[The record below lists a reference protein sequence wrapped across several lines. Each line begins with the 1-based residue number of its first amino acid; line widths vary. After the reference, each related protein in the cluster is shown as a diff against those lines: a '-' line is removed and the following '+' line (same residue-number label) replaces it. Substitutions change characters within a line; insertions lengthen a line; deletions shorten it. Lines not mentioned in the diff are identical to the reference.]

1 MPRSIPH
8 RRNGNEDRLDPSQ
21 AMATAASGNVSRMD
35 VPSSGPGDRR
45 GSAMSEITL
54 GSEFSN
60 SDLSENEGTP
70 NSNLPVPSHAKTV
83 LIGSDVK
90 ETPQAPQECR
100 KSLSYSTVKV
110 KSSGVIP
117 PAKNLSTPPV
127 SSKSLLPRKKGV
139 RFGDNV
145 DNREK
150 LKSANNESGGGDN
163 DNAFPG
169 IQFFNDGLPSS
180 SNNQNYSLSRESSLT
195 SHPSLSSRSNQNL
208 RSLLTKAPS
217 LASDLTKGSRR
228 KNLFGLEVGN
238 DVLVFLD
245 KSYIDSNRPEYVR
258 DFCLVNKVGCQVGR
272 GITLAEREG
281 PFNHVLC
288 KIIRVGN
295 TLRAEQKP
303 AFSGLIYTCERED
316 TKEELNVT
324 NSDHIQLLDPN
335 SKTYRQ
341 AMQAAKLAY
350 SLNGFQHKTQLEEN
364 VTLTTEILSRDPK
377 QIFKRFNFSN
387 RLPTYSSRN
396 TNATSTPEDRSYT
409 FRKKMLFYCLN
420 VQNHLWHI
428 FNGIPPW
435 RLELKISPPIC
446 LFLFSCWFMIGDMFK
461 LHFVKNNYDKYFNII
476 NLVVWLFLAME
487 WISENFIIRPNPSD
501 YLNLVR
507 SDKAYSPSTRR
518 YMDIFHSILELI
530 ALILFIPE
538 ICEIF
543 YSLSNKHS
551 NAWYLKWSL
560 LGAIKRIMNGDKREM
575 WLGAIIVMLTRL
587 RIVGVTRR
595 YKQRVI
601 NNHYL
606 KSEEDL
612 AVVKKELKEIHET
625 VKTETIEPLIDSN
638 ARYETYYASNK
649 DVTKAPNIETA
660 LMVRKSYLNII
671 MIFLFTFRFYF
682 INFIY
687 YGDYNDLACNHGCA
701 PDFANYLSEIRI
713 ESEHVKKKYGSSAA
727 CNFFNS
733 SLNSSMNAYNAR
745 ININSFLE
753 GAKKM
758 KFLEID
764 VPEMDY
770 CDPSLGGNILNTF
783 VSPDIR
789 PKLIDNS
796 TTIPVITENG
806 TLGNVAVVVD
816 QSFEVRRFARENICI
831 QIFFMVF
838 SLCLMMILRRDAKKF
853 VLRPLA
859 RLLEIVS
866 GYASNPL
873 SEISHESL
881 VYKKTNLDNS
891 QNSQVFGDGS
901 DDDDGS
907 QDDEEEIVKYETEQ
921 LLYTITKITSLL
933 RQCWGVAGSS
943 IISSN
948 LKRNEEKSLQ
958 VFNPIVPGR
967 EVHAI
972 FGFVGIG
979 DWGFLLRALSNDVMI
994 LINDIA
1000 SVVHSEVARWG
1011 LEDKGQCNKNIG
1023 PVFLMVFRIGV
1034 DEDVRMKNW
1043 KAKNVIFKQTDEN
1056 VDIQKSHRSLW
1067 SIETADLKDD
1077 DFHLR
1082 ELPGIQKFADRA
1094 AIAMLKAYAG
1104 IHRDKYLKQFIDDA
1118 RLANGNSKKPF
1129 YPKMTIGLDA
1139 GSAMEGA
1146 VGSIYKVD
1154 ATYLGRHV
1162 NMASRMQSACKQ
1174 FGVSFLCSND
1184 FQQLLSPEA
1193 KKKFRHVDTCT
1204 VKGVQKPQPIYTY
1217 DARKIGVDFF
1227 LNVRDPQTAD
1237 IEAKNYSPK
1246 IWNTD
1251 QDLLCMRRHVTTEF
1265 EEKFNIGRDL
1275 YLAGN
1280 WNKAVKALQE
1290 ANEQMAQDAINY
1302 NNLEDDFD
1310 MSGIESNL
1318 ATNNTNIIRRLLN
1331 VYGDGPS
1338 KCLINYMTELSCV
1351 APATFKNE
1359 GCRALT
1365 SK

>member
-1 MPRSIPH
+1 MPRS
-8 RRNGNEDRLDPSQ
+8 
-21 AMATAASGNVSRMD
+21 A
-35 VPSSGPGDRR
+35 PGIRR
-45 GSAMSEITL
+45 GSVFSEITL
-54 GSEFSN
+54 GSGL
-60 SDLSENEGTP
+60 SDNEDLP
-70 NSNLPVPSHAKTV
+70 DSNLPVPSHAKTAP
-83 LIGSDVK
+83 IGSDVK
-90 ETPQAPQECR
+90 DTLQASLQGRE
-100 KSLSYSTVKV
+100 SLSFITGKV
-110 KSSGVIP
+110 NSSGAISL
-117 PAKNLSTPPV
+117 AKKLPTRLV
-127 SSKSLLPRKKGV
+127 SSKSPQAGKLSFKESDGISKSSIAYKHNNSKTSLSVSFKDNASPSVSFK
-139 RFGDNV
+139 DNV
-145 DNREK
+145 ENSEKFNSADNK
-150 LKSANNESGGGDN
+150 SGGGDN
-163 DNAFPG
+163 ENAFRG
-169 IQFFNDGLPSS
+169 VQFFNDGLPSS
-180 SNNQNYSLSRESSLT
+180 SNNRNDSLSRESSL
-195 SHPSLSSRSNQNL
+195 PSLSSPSNQNL

-217 LASDLTKGSRR
+217 LASDLTNESGMKSKGFRT
-228 KNLFGLEVGN
+228 KHLFGLEVGN

-245 KSYIDSNRPEYVR
+245 KSYIDSNRSEYAT
-258 DFCLVNKVGCQVGR
+258 DFCLVNKVGYQFGK

-288 KIIRVGN
+288 KIVRVGN
-295 TLRAEQKP
+295 KSRT
-303 AFSGLIYTCERED
+303 GLIYTCERRD

-335 SKTYRQ
+335 SKTYHQ
-341 AMQAAKLAY
+341 AKQAAKVAHDLNAY
-350 SLNGFQHKTQLEEN
+350 RQKTLSEEN
-364 VTLTTEILSRDPK
+364 EILTTENLSHDHRWNILNM
-377 QIFKRFNFSN
+377 FKKDLS
-387 RLPTYSSRN
+387 LPTFSVRDL
-396 TNATSTPEDRSYT
+396 NATSTPKDRSYT
-409 FRKKMLFYCLN
+409 FRKKIRFYCLN
-420 VQNHLWHI
+420 IKNHLWHI

-435 RLELKISPPIC
+435 RLELKITPPMC
-446 LFLFSCWFMIGDMFK
+446 LSIFSLWFMIGDMVK
-461 LHFVKNNYDKYFNII
+461 LCLVEKNYDKCFDII
-476 NLVVWLFLAME
+476 NLVVWLCLALE
-487 WISENFIIRPNPSD
+487 WISENFIIRPKLSD

-518 YMDIFHSILELI
+518 YMDPFHSILEFI

-538 ICEIF
+538 ICG
-543 YSLSNKHS
+543 SLSNKQ

-560 LGAIKRIMNGDKREM
+560 LGAIKRIMNRGKFEM
-575 WLGAIIVMLTRL
+575 CLGATTVMLTRL
-587 RIVGVTRR
+587 RIIGVTRR

-606 KSEEDL
+606 KSDKDL

-682 INFIY
+682 INFMW
-687 YGDYNDLACNHGCA
+687 YGDYNDLVCNHGCA
-701 PDFANYLSEIRI
+701 PYMANYLSEIRI
-713 ESEHVKKKYGSSAA
+713 ESERIRIESERDEDA

-733 SLNSSMNAYNAR
+733 SLNSAIEAYTTS
-745 ININSFLE
+745 IQIETFLE

-770 CDPSLGGNILNTF
+770 CDPSLGGNVLN
-783 VSPDIR
+783 SPDIR
-789 PKLIDNS
+789 PKITNT

-806 TLGNVAVVVD
+806 TLGNVTLVVD
-816 QSFEVRRFARENICI
+816 QSFELRRFAIESLCI
-831 QIFFMVF
+831 QIFFMAF
-838 SLCLMMILRRDAKKF
+838 SLSLMMILRRDTKKY

-881 VYKKTNLDNS
+881 VPKKTNI
-891 QNSQVFGDGS
+891 
-901 DDDDGS
+901 DDDGS

-1265 EEKFNIGRDL
+1265 EEKFSIGRDL

-1290 ANEQMAQDAINY
+1290 ADEQMTQDAIDND
-1302 NNLEDDFD
+1302 NLDDGFD
-1310 MSGIESNL
+1310 MIELESSL
-1318 ATNNTNIIRRLLN
+1318 AANNTNIIKRLLN
-1331 VYGDGPS
+1331 EYGDGPS
-1338 KCLINYMTELSCV
+1338 KCLIDYIKELNYV